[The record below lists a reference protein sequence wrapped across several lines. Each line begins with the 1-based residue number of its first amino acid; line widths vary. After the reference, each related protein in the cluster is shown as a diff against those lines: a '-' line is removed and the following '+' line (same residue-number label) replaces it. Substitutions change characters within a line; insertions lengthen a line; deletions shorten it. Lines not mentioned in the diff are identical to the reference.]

1 MVSQTLSGHHRHVR
15 SLVWRALHPGSSS
28 GELLIL
34 DQPISFWGGVDHHG
48 VIIDVHHPQCG
59 VSVAG
64 KVLVMTSGRGS
75 SSATAVLAEL
85 IRAKKA
91 PAAMI
96 FTECDIILV
105 IGALV
110 SAELYQIQMP
120 MVELTEELYAK
131 IPKTGSISVDAD
143 SENMVGL
150 IKW

>member
-1 MVSQTLSGHHRHVR
+1 MMHSGSNTLTG
-15 SLVWRALHPGSSS
+15 RALHPGSSS

-120 MVELTEELYAK
+120 MVELTEELYEK
-131 IPKTGSISVDAD
+131 IPKTGSISVEAD
-143 SENMVGL
+143 NENMVGL

>member
-1 MVSQTLSGHHRHVR
+1 MMHSGSNTLTG
-15 SLVWRALHPGSSS
+15 RALHPGSSS

-131 IPKTGSISVDAD
+131 IPETGSISVDAD
-143 SENMVGL
+143 SEDMVGL

>member
-1 MVSQTLSGHHRHVR
+1 MHSGANTLTG
-15 SLVWRALHPGSSS
+15 RALHPGSSS

-131 IPKTGSISVDAD
+131 IPKSGSISVDAD
-143 SENMVGL
+143 SEDMVGL

>member
-1 MVSQTLSGHHRHVR
+1 MHSGANTLTG
-15 SLVWRALHPGSSS
+15 RALHPGSSS

-131 IPKTGSISVDAD
+131 IPKAGSISVEAD
-143 SENMVGL
+143 NENMVAL

>member
-1 MVSQTLSGHHRHVR
+1 MHSGTNTLTG
-15 SLVWRALHPGSSS
+15 RALHPGSSS

-131 IPKTGSISVDAD
+131 IPKTGSISVEAD
-143 SENMVGL
+143 NENMAAL

>member
-1 MVSQTLSGHHRHVR
+1 MMHSGSNTLTG
-15 SLVWRALHPGSSS
+15 RALHPGSSS

-131 IPKTGSISVDAD
+131 IPKTGSISVEAD
-143 SENMVGL
+143 NENMAAL

>member
-1 MVSQTLSGHHRHVR
+1 MTLSGANT
-15 SLVWRALHPGSSS
+15 LTGRALHPGSSS

-91 PAAMI
+91 PTAMI

>member
-1 MVSQTLSGHHRHVR
+1 MMHSGANTLTG
-15 SLVWRALHPGSSS
+15 RALHPGSSS
-28 GELLIL
+28 GGELLIL

-131 IPKTGSISVDAD
+131 IPKTGSISVEAD
-143 SENMVGL
+143 NENMVGL

>member
-1 MVSQTLSGHHRHVR
+1 MHSGANTLTG
-15 SLVWRALHPGSSS
+15 RALHPGSSS

-48 VIIDVHHPQCG
+48 VIIDVHHSQCG

-131 IPKTGSISVDAD
+131 IPKSGSISVDAD

>member
-1 MVSQTLSGHHRHVR
+1 MHSGANTLTG
-15 SLVWRALHPGSSS
+15 RALHPGSSS
-28 GELLIL
+28 GGELLIL

-131 IPKTGSISVDAD
+131 IPKTGSISVEAD
-143 SENMVGL
+143 NENMVGL

>member
-1 MVSQTLSGHHRHVR
+1 MHSGSNTLRG
-15 SLVWRALHPGSSS
+15 RALHPGSSS

-131 IPKTGSISVDAD
+131 IPRSGSISVDAD
-143 SENMVGL
+143 SEDMVAL

>member
-1 MVSQTLSGHHRHVR
+1 
-15 SLVWRALHPGSSS
+15 
-28 GELLIL
+28 LLIL

-85 IRAKKA
+85 IRVKKA

-96 FTECDIILV
+96 FTECDTILV

-120 MVELTEELYAK
+120 MVELSADSYAK
-131 IPKTGSISVDAD
+131 IPKSGSISVAAET
-143 SENMVGL
+143 ENMIGL
-150 IKW
+150 IKWLE

>member
-1 MVSQTLSGHHRHVR
+1 MTLSGANT
-15 SLVWRALHPGSSS
+15 LTGRALHPGSSS

-48 VIIDVHHPQCG
+48 VIIDGHHPQCG

-131 IPKTGSISVDAD
+131 IPKTGSISVEAD
-143 SENMVGL
+143 NENMVGL

>member
-1 MVSQTLSGHHRHVR
+1 MHSGANTLTG
-15 SLVWRALHPGSSS
+15 RALHPGSSS

-131 IPKTGSISVDAD
+131 IPKAGSISVDAD

>member
-1 MVSQTLSGHHRHVR
+1 MHSGANTLTG
-15 SLVWRALHPGSSS
+15 RALHPGSSS

-120 MVELTEELYAK
+120 MVELSEELYAK

-143 SENMVGL
+143 SEDMVGL

>member
-1 MVSQTLSGHHRHVR
+1 MMHSGSNTLRG
-15 SLVWRALHPGSSS
+15 RALHPGSSS

-143 SENMVGL
+143 SEDMVGL

>member
-1 MVSQTLSGHHRHVR
+1 MTLSG
-15 SLVWRALHPGSSS
+15 SNTLTGRALHPGSSS

-120 MVELTEELYAK
+120 MIELTEELYAK
-131 IPKTGSISVDAD
+131 IPKTGSITVDAD
-143 SENMVGL
+143 SEDMVGL

>member
-1 MVSQTLSGHHRHVR
+1 MMHSGSNTLTG
-15 SLVWRALHPGSSS
+15 RALHPGSSS

-131 IPKTGSISVDAD
+131 IPRSGSISVDAD
-143 SENMVGL
+143 SEDMVAL

>member
-1 MVSQTLSGHHRHVR
+1 MTLSGANT
-15 SLVWRALHPGSSS
+15 LNGRALHPGSSS

>member
-1 MVSQTLSGHHRHVR
+1 MMHSGNNTLTG
-15 SLVWRALHPGSSS
+15 RALHPGSSS

-131 IPKTGSISVDAD
+131 IPKSGSISVDAD
-143 SENMVGL
+143 SEDMVGL

>member
-1 MVSQTLSGHHRHVR
+1 MMHSGSNTLRG
-15 SLVWRALHPGSSS
+15 RALHPGSSS

-120 MVELTEELYAK
+120 MVELSEELYAK
-131 IPKTGSISVDAD
+131 IPKTGSISVEAD
-143 SENMVGL
+143 NENMVAL

>member
-1 MVSQTLSGHHRHVR
+1 MHSGANTLTG
-15 SLVWRALHPGSSS
+15 RALHPGSST

-131 IPKTGSISVDAD
+131 IPKAGSISVEAD
-143 SENMVGL
+143 NENMVGL

>member
-1 MVSQTLSGHHRHVR
+1 MHSGANTLTG
-15 SLVWRALHPGSSS
+15 RALHPGSSS

-131 IPKTGSISVDAD
+131 IPKTGSISVEAD
-143 SENMVGL
+143 NENMVAL

>member
-1 MVSQTLSGHHRHVR
+1 MHSGANTLTG
-15 SLVWRALHPGSSS
+15 RALHPGSSG

-120 MVELTEELYAK
+120 MVELTEELYAQ

>member
-1 MVSQTLSGHHRHVR
+1 MHSGANTLTG
-15 SLVWRALHPGSSS
+15 RALHPGSSS

-110 SAELYQIQMP
+110 SAELYKIQMP

-143 SENMVGL
+143 SEDMVGL

>member
-1 MVSQTLSGHHRHVR
+1 MTLSGANT
-15 SLVWRALHPGSSS
+15 LTGRALHPGSSS

-48 VIIDVHHPQCG
+48 LIIDVHHPQCG